1 MYKFYVVRFYV
12 RKKCAPGNDGGG
24 GGGGGGERG
33 AGAVV
38 RSKFV
43 TGFLSYLYFLTLFY
57 KCFELKKFLMILR
70 YIEIL

>member
-12 RKKCAPGNDGGG
+12 RKKCAPGNGGGGG

-43 TGFLSYLYFLTLFY
+43 TGFLSYLYFLTLF
-57 KCFELKKFLMILR
+57 
-70 YIEIL
+70 